1 MIEPLITENINKE
14 KFLLIFEPKQVEN
27 RVCCCCTLRNGIKCL
42 SVFFLFSSGSCFIDS
57 LKTGSK
63 IWSLTSILY
72 SVLYV
77 VSAFYL
83 FVSVVNLK
91 EIYAKVAYVC
101 YEIII
106 LFQIALFFIFMIL
119 IILGAYKPFQN
130 NENVILVLVGF
141 TISFAIIISLDIYF
155 LWIIFS
161 FRVLLIKGAAGVVV
175 GDELT
180 NILNNESEMAPI
192 NNTNINTNQVMNLP

>member
-1 MIEPLITENINKE
+1 MTEPLITENINKE
-14 KFLLIFEPKQVEN
+14 KFLLIFEPRQVVN
-27 RVCCCCTLRNGIKCL
+27 QACCCCTLKNGIKCL
-42 SVFFLFSSGSCFIDS
+42 SIFFLFSSGSCFIDS
-57 LKTGSK
+57 LKTGS
-63 IWSLTSILY
+63 ILLSLTSIIY
-72 SVLYV
+72 SILYV

-91 EIYAKVAYVC
+91 EIYAKVAYIC

-106 LFQIALFFIFMIL
+106 LFQIALFLIYLVL
-119 IILGAYKPFQN
+119 IIFGAYKPFQN
-130 NENVILVLVGF
+130 NENVILVLIAF
-141 TISFAIIISLDIYF
+141 IISFAIIISLDIYF

-161 FRVLLIKGAAGVVV
+161 FRVLLIKGDIGIVV

-192 NNTNINTNQVMNLP
+192 NNTNINTNQVTNLP

>member
-1 MIEPLITENINKE
+1 MTEPLITENINKE

-27 RVCCCCTLRNGIKCL
+27 RACCCYTLKNGIKCL
-42 SVFFLFSSGSCFIDS
+42 SIFFLFSSGSCFIDS
-57 LKTGSK
+57 LKTGS
-63 IWSLTSILY
+63 ILLSLTSIIY
-72 SVLYV
+72 SILYV

-91 EIYAKVAYVC
+91 EIYAKVAYIC

-106 LFQIALFFIFMIL
+106 LFQITLFLIYLVL
-119 IILGAYKPFQN
+119 IIFGAYKPFQN
-130 NENVILVLVGF
+130 NENVILVLIAF
-141 TISFAIIISLDIYF
+141 IIAFAIIISLDIYF

-161 FRVLLIKGAAGVVV
+161 FRVLLIKGDIGIVI

-192 NNTNINTNQVMNLP
+192 NNTNINTNQVTNLP

>member
-1 MIEPLITENINKE
+1 MTEPLITENIHKE

-27 RVCCCCTLRNGIKCL
+27 RVCCCCTIRNGIKCL

-57 LKTGSK
+57 LKSGS
-63 IWSLTSILY
+63 ILLNMTSILY
-72 SVLYV
+72 SILYV

-106 LFQIALFFIFMIL
+106 FFQIALFFIFLIL
-119 IILGAYKPFQN
+119 IIIGAYKPFQN
-130 NENVILVLVGF
+130 NENVFLVLVGF
-141 TISFAIIISLDIYF
+141 IISFGVIISLDIYF

-161 FRVLLIKGAAGVVV
+161 FRVLLIKGAIGIVV
-175 GDELT
+175 GDELA

-192 NNTNINTNQVMNLP
+192 NNTNINNNQVTNLP

>member
-1 MIEPLITENINKE
+1 MTEPLITENINKE

-27 RVCCCCTLRNGIKCL
+27 RACCCCTLKNGIKCL
-42 SVFFLFSSGSCFIDS
+42 SIFFLFSSGSCFIDS
-57 LKTGSK
+57 LKTGS
-63 IWSLTSILY
+63 ILLSLTSIIY
-72 SVLYV
+72 SILYV

-91 EIYAKVAYVC
+91 EIYAKVAYIC

-106 LFQIALFFIFMIL
+106 LFQITLFLIYLVL
-119 IILGAYKPFQN
+119 IIFGAYKPFQN
-130 NENVILVLVGF
+130 NENVILVLIAF
-141 TISFAIIISLDIYF
+141 IISFGIIISLDIYF

-161 FRVLLIKGAAGVVV
+161 FRVLLIKGDIGTVI

-192 NNTNINTNQVMNLP
+192 INTNINTNQVTNLP